1 MSQLDTAIDEALVGN
16 DRLRYDKAAKGVLSE
31 KKILAYILKRTIP
44 EFASASL
51 NDIKEPVANYDLMGI
66 IFVYRVCQEFCVN
79 RFNKQHRIA
88 A

>member
-51 NDIKEPVANYDLMGI
+51 HDIKEPVANYDLMGI
-66 IFVYRVCQEFCVN
+66 IFVYLGNN
-79 RFNKQHRIA
+79 RT
-88 A
+88 

>member
-1 MSQLDTAIDEALVGN
+1 MSQLDTAVDDALVGN

-51 NDIKEPVANYDLMGI
+51 NDIADRYIEGKPLVSVVPVYKDNSNFPHEKHEL
-66 IFVYRVCQEFCVN
+66 FP
-79 RFNKQHRIA
+79 
-88 A
+88 